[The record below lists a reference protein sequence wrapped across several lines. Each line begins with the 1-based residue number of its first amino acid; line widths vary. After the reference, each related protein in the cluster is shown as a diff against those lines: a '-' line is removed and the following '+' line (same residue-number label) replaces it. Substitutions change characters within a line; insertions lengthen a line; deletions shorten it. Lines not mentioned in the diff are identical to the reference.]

1 MTEKRGL
8 NYAVDYLKSFKPLR
22 LVPDAIYKR
31 AGITGLVS
39 SLGHSLRRE
48 ARKPDNT
55 NRVNVSY
62 SPDESGRDVAYYT
75 YNHDYKPQDRPKAA
89 SNGPTLC
96 FCSIKGSILPS
107 PYFGSIA
114 SILQRLKPLNIW
126 TGSHDA
132 PVLVEADQ
140 CPRK

>member
-1 MTEKRGL
+1 MNATGRRGL
-8 NYAVDYLKSFKPLR
+8 EYAIDYMKAFAPLR

-62 SPDESGRDVAYYT
+62 SPDSSGRDVAFYT
-75 YNHDYKPQDRPKAA
+75 YNTDYRPPER
-89 SNGPTLC
+89 PTSFYFFTL
-96 FCSIKGSILPS
+96 KNTNVPS
-107 PYFGSIA
+107 PYMPDIQSV
-114 SILQRLKPLNIW
+114 LNAPMYSKGCRVW
-126 TGSHDA
+126 SGTYER
-132 PVLVEADQ
+132 PVLVEVE
-140 CPRK
+140 